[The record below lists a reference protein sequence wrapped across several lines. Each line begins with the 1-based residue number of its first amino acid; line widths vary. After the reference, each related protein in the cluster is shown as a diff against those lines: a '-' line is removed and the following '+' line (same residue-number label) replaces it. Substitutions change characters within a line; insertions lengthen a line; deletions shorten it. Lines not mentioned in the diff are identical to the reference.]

1 MKRAEEQMFK
11 ERKTKIDW
19 KESFRVFSD
28 ECPFS
33 FAMTIII
40 ALIILILI
48 LGAIVDF
55 LIDNPIYA
63 LYLLFVLGALIIVR
77 IIFSFIKSIKR
88 KIV

>member
-11 ERKTKIDW
+11 ERKSKIDW

-28 ECPFS
+28 DYPFA
-33 FAMTIII
+33 FAMSMIIV
-40 ALIILILI
+40 LIILILI
-48 LGAIVDF
+48 LGAIIDF

-63 LYLLFVLGALIIVR
+63 LYLLFVFGALVVAH

-88 KIV
+88 KSV